1 MDYTVILSSSQ
12 EKTSQKQNF
21 SQKQKTRVDKL
32 DFENYNFLINKK
44 KGCEGMGKAKE
55 KGYSPEQI
63 SDAQKM
69 CELINS
75 VPEGKRSIVSVVML
89 AYMNGMEAGMVYAK
103 DAKAAT

>member
-1 MDYTVILSSSQ
+1 MEAT
-12 EKTSQKQNF
+12 
-21 SQKQKTRVDKL
+21 
-32 DFENYNFLINKK
+32 
-44 KGCEGMGKAKE
+44 KE

-89 AYMNGMEAGMVYAK
+89 AHMNGMEAGMVYAQ